1 MIRNRHEDGQ
11 AALHLLPRLLSAR
24 SGAIAVEFALI
35 LPLLLTFSFGI
46 IEFGRAMWMR
56 NAMQSV
62 VEAAARCSA
71 LDREELTN
79 RPCDTA
85 AKVEAYAA
93 NAANSSGVSALTT
106 ANFAAST
113 QVCGRQV
120 VATYDFQSIVPVV
133 PLNLTMTAT
142 ACRAA
147 APAP

>member
-1 MIRNRHEDGQ
+1 MTNHIQRASQ
-11 AALHLLPRLLSAR
+11 ASLRMMQRLRSAR
-24 SGAIAVEFALI
+24 GGAIAVEFALI
-35 LPLLLTFSFGI
+35 LPLLLAFSFGI

-56 NAMQSV
+56 NTMQSV

-71 LDREELTN
+71 LDRTELTN

-85 AKVEAYAA
+85 AKVQTFAATSA
-93 NAANSSGVSALTT
+93 NASGVTALTS
-106 ANFAAST
+106 ANFAVST
-113 QVCGRQV
+113 QLCGKQV
-120 VATYDFQSIVPVV
+120 VATYDFQSVVPII